1 MQIQFIWCWNMWE
14 IILQS
19 IISSWYN
26 SKDISVKTK
35 TEEKEIELKKLYNIN
50 TWVNNESDILILAIK
65 PKQFNELDLSIF
77 KKNIL
82 VISIMAWISKD
93 KIESKIN
100 SDKIIRT
107 MPNTPMSVWKWVIW
121 YIETDSVT
129 NKEKDFFIQ
138 TFSKNWKLIECKN
151 EDEID
156 KITALSWSWP
166 AYFYYFTEI
175 IKQKA
180 IEMWFSEE
188 QATIISNNTFIWA
201 SNLLEKSNLTIEQL
215 RQNITSPWGTTEKAI
230 EIFKSNWFKKCIT
243 DAIDNAYN
251 KAIQLNN

>member
-26 SKDISVKTK
+26 IKNIFIKTK

-50 TWVNNESDILILAIK
+50 TWLNSESDIIILAIK
-65 PKQFNELDLSIF
+65 PKQFHELDLSIF
-77 KKNIL
+77 KKDIL
-82 VISIMAWISKD
+82 VISIMAWISID
-93 KIESKIN
+93 KIKSKIN
-100 SDKIIRT
+100 CAKIIRT

-121 YIETDSVT
+121 YIETSSVT

-138 TFSKNWKLIECKN
+138 TFLKNWKLIECKN
-151 EDEID
+151 EDEIN

-180 IEMWFSEE
+180 MEMWFNEE

-201 SNLLEKSNLTIEQL
+201 SNLLEKSNLEVERL

-230 EIFKSNWFKKCIT
+230 ETFKRNWFKKCIT

-251 KAIQLNN
+251 KAKDLNN

>member
-19 IISSWYN
+19 IISNWYN
-26 SKDISVKTK
+26 TKDIFIKTK
-35 TEEKEIELKKLYNIN
+35 TEDTEIKLKKIYNIN
-50 TWVNNESDILILAIK
+50 IWLNNESDILILAIK
-65 PKQFNELDLSIF
+65 PKHFQELDLSNF
-77 KKNIL
+77 SKNIL
-82 VISIMAWISKD
+82 VISIMAWISID
-93 KIESKIN
+93 KIKSKITTN
-100 SDKIIRT
+100 KIIRT

-121 YIETDSVT
+121 YLKTDNVI
-129 NKEKDFFIQ
+129 NNEFEFFTS
-138 TFSKNWKLIECKN
+138 TFSKAWKLIECKN

-166 AYFYYFTEI
+166 AYFYYFIEI

-180 IEMWFSEE
+180 MEMWFNEE
-188 QATIISNNTFIWA
+188 KSTIISNNTFIWA
-201 SNLLEKSNLTIEQL
+201 SNLLEKSNSSVEIL

-230 EIFKSNWFKKCIT
+230 ETFKSNWFEKCIT

-251 KAIQLNN
+251 KAKGLNN